1 MIRTPNSP
9 PTRRFECS
17 TSSTPSRRGVLALGL
32 SIAGGGLLPGH
43 ARAEPIVV
51 LPKRQSEYRAF
62 AELPV
67 VRPEHV
73 PRDEGMLFFVQ
84 HSINANVIV
93 YGAHRT
99 PGGDI
104 DPDAPIEA
112 FWRRY
117 QTQGQRRELNFF
129 ERNFAFGVA
138 AVAEGKGKW
147 TVGLVS
153 WSERKGR
160 LDIGPDGKLRLLV
173 DVDGRPMRPVYVYA
187 EAVNDGFIPTIRHVD
202 LYAVADGE
210 KGYVR
215 ERVVFD

>member
-1 MIRTPNSP
+1 MLRSP
-9 PTRRFECS
+9 HLPPLCRSEPS
-17 TSSTPSRRGVLALGL
+17 VAASPSRRDVLALGL
-32 SIAGGGLLPGH
+32 TAGCGGLLPGR
-43 ARAEPIVV
+43 ARAEPIIS
-51 LPKRQSEYRAF
+51 LPKRRSEYQNF

-73 PRDEGMLFFVQ
+73 PHDDGMLFFVQ

-93 YGAHRT
+93 YATHRT
-99 PGGDI
+99 PKGEI

-117 QTQGQRRELNFF
+117 QTQGHRRELNFF
-129 ERNFAFGVA
+129 ERNFAFGVT

-160 LDIGPDGKLRLLV
+160 FEIGPDGKPRLLV
-173 DVDGRPMRPVYVYA
+173 DIDGRPMSPVYVYA
-187 EAVNDGFIPTIRHVD
+187 EARNDGFIPTILHVD
-202 LYAVADGE
+202 LYAVAEGE

-215 ERVVFD
+215 ERVVFA

>member
-1 MIRTPNSP
+1 MSRTPHSSP
-9 PTRRFECS
+9 IHRSGRSAPVLA
-17 TSSTPSRRGVLALGL
+17 SRRGVLALGL
-32 SIAGGGLLPGH
+32 SAVGGGLLPGPAH
-43 ARAEPIVV
+43 SEPIIV
-51 LPKRQSEYRAF
+51 LPKRASEFRVF

-73 PRDEGMLFFVQ
+73 PHDEGMLFFVQ

-93 YGAHRT
+93 YGTHKNTA
-99 PGGDI
+99 GDL
-104 DPDAPIEA
+104 DRYAPIEVY
-112 FWRRY
+112 WRRY
-117 QTQGQRRELNFF
+117 QTGGHRRELNFF
-129 ERNFAFGVA
+129 ERNFAFGVTA
-138 AVAEGKGKW
+138 IADGKGKW

-187 EAVNDGFIPTIRHVD
+187 EAVADGFIPTIRHVD

>member
-1 MIRTPNSP
+1 MSRTPNSS
-9 PTRRFECS
+9 PTHRS
-17 TSSTPSRRGVLALGL
+17 GHAIPLHPSRRGALSFGL
-32 SIAGGGLLPGH
+32 SAAAGGLLPGPAH
-43 ARAEPIVV
+43 SEPLVV
-51 LPKRQSEYRAF
+51 LPKRPSEFRVF
-62 AELPV
+62 AELPI

-99 PGGDI
+99 AVGELDRY
-104 DPDAPIEA
+104 APIEVY
-112 FWRRY
+112 WRRY
-117 QTQGQRRELNFF
+117 QTSGHRRELNFF
-129 ERNFAFGVA
+129 ERNFAFGVT
-138 AVAEGKGKW
+138 AVADGKGKW

-187 EAVNDGFIPTIRHVD
+187 EAIADGFIPTIRHVD
-202 LYAVADGE
+202 LYAVAEGE